1 VTFYHH
7 FIDNTT
13 VAISS
18 AGRAMPEEA
27 PRSRFLLVGAT
38 GRLARAS
45 LAAGHPTF
53 GLVRPH
59 HLAPPRAPHRR
70 RRHASPGKCAL
81 PVLRSVRHGSS
92 KCALPVHRVKGL
104 KASMSFRGRWMITRA
119 WSRPCGR
126 WMSWYARC
134 PRSRRSSRR
143 LWFEI

>member
-45 LAAGHPTF
+45 
-53 GLVRPH
+53 
-59 HLAPPRAPHRR
+59 PP
-70 RRHASPGKCAL
+70 S
-81 PVLRSVRHGSS
+81 GSS
-92 KCALPVHRVKGL
+92 ARTTSPLIAVGATLLQVN
-104 KASMSFRGRWMITRA
+104 
-119 WSRPCGR
+119 
-126 WMSWYARC
+126 ARC
-134 PRSRRSSRR
+134 PYYVPCATAQVNALYLCTVLRD
-143 LWFEI
+143 